1 MERTLKMMLT
11 LAGAAVLAGV
21 SGTCLG
27 LVDAGQELDT
37 TLARLEQEAGV
48 LHRATIAAVEHDAT
62 ADAMTRPR
70 TALRRAVDSMGTTA
84 DRIVRETAPP
94 YARWLAVPL
103 SGAIDLVPAT
113 EGIDRA
119 LRDYVDQAEQAR
131 TETSKSAGAVGLRTR
146 LLDLSYEMLM
156 QRIGEAR
163 DRVRQSIERALT
175 AVHMITLVAIG
186 LAALTIGLSS
196 QSAPAPA
203 PYRQRV

>member
-1 MERTLKMMLT
+1 MDRTLKMTLT
-11 LAGAAVLAGV
+11 LAMAAVLAGV

-37 TLARLEQEAGV
+37 TLGRLEQEASV
-48 LHRATIAAVEHDAT
+48 LHRATIAAVEHGAT

-70 TALRRAVDSMGTTA
+70 TALRRAIDSMSTTA

-103 SGAIDLVPAT
+103 SGAIDLIPAT
-113 EGIDRA
+113 EGMDRA

-131 TETSKSAGAVGLRTR
+131 NETSKSAGAVGLRTR

-156 QRIGEAR
+156 QRVGEAR
-163 DRVRQSIERALT
+163 DRVRQSIARALT

-186 LAALTIGLSS
+186 FAALTIGLSS
-196 QSAPAPA
+196 QSPPAPA